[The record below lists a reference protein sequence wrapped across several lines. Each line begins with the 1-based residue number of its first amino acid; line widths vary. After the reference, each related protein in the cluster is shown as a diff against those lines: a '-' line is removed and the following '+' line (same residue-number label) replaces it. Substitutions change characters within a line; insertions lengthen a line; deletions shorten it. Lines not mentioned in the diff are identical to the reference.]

1 MIKAVT
7 VYLGSSTGNSPIYM
21 ETAYKLG
28 ELLASNGFE
37 LVYGGSTLGTMNS
50 LANGA
55 LSKGGKVTG
64 IMPDNFLGG
73 EVAKDGINFIRV
85 KDMSERKH
93 LLQEMSDAAII
104 LPGSFG
110 TMDEM
115 FQYAVH
121 KQLGYLAKP
130 IYILNLNGYYNH
142 LFALIEQMTQEG
154 FIKFD
159 YKEIFTVCKNLDE
172 IVAGLKKNG

>member
-7 VYLGSSTGNSPIYM
+7 VYLGSNVGNSPIYM
-21 ETAYKLG
+21 ETACKLG
-28 ELLASNGFE
+28 ELLACNGIT
-37 LVYGGSTLGTMNS
+37 LVYGGSKLGTMNA

-55 LSKGGKVTG
+55 LAYGGKVIG
-64 IMPDNFLGG
+64 IMPENFLGG
-73 EVAKDGINFIRV
+73 ETAKEGIEFYSV

-93 LLQEMSDAAII
+93 LLQQMSDAAII

-121 KQLGYLAKP
+121 KQLGYFNKP
-130 IYILNLNGYYNH
+130 IYILNLNGYYNN
-142 LFALIEQMTQEG
+142 LFALIEQMTKEG
-154 FIKFD
+154 FIKFN
-159 YKEIFTVCKNLDE
+159 YKEFFKIYTSVEE
-172 IVAGLKKNG
+172 IITDIKKNG